1 MISRHGPPKTAER
14 KMLPSDLSEQMH
26 ELRQLRKRVRNLEAL
41 AAADRGQKVTAKVGI
56 EKSRIRK

>member
-1 MISRHGPPKTAER
+1 
-14 KMLPSDLSEQMH
+14 MLPSDLSEQMH